1 MFLLKKVSNHNIKP
15 HDGKNWQNIFH
26 ITASKILYE
35 WRHWLCLVSVT
46 LWWWTQHNTIS
57 QFRKDKILINSR
69 PLDKGQGQLCVSAES
84 KVVSILMATK
94 GGQGDSRCFW
104 CTTQNDFHVLHS
116 WQSIT
121 GRNCYA
127 NQSSSHICRDQGH
140 RKSLDMIAMEWKGEC
155 IWLKQAKLNRYS
167 MCTHCQTVA
176 TTDHNEDT
184 QKRDNIHQTHTNSP
198 WQTGGGP
205 SICSLSPSR
214 HVRISLPTKVKPGRH
229 EYRIM
234 SPVR

>member
-1 MFLLKKVSNHNIKP
+1 MQALAVSGICQALIMNLTHHGLTVPERQNS
-15 HDGKNWQNIFH
+15 HQLETSWQ
-26 ITASKILYE
+26 
-35 WRHWLCLVSVT
+35 RT
-46 LWWWTQHNTIS
+46 L
-57 QFRKDKILINSR
+57 
-69 PLDKGQGQLCVSAES
+69 GQLCVSARS
-84 KVVSILMATK
+84 KSFVSILMATK
-94 GGQGDSRCFW
+94 SSQGDSICSW

-121 GRNCYA
+121 GRKCYA

-140 RKSLDMIAMEWKGEC
+140 RNHSIWSLWSVKGGC
-155 IWLKQAKLNRYS
+155 IWLQQAKLNQNMQCAHITRPWHQQTL
-167 MCTHCQTVA
+167 MKTHKNTIIY
-176 TTDHNEDT
+176 T
-184 QKRDNIHQTHTNSP
+184 QTHTNSP
-198 WQTGGGP
+198 WQTGVGP